1 MPIYEFE
8 GRYPSIHPTAFVAP
22 TAAVIG
28 DVTIG
33 PGSSIWFGAVI
44 RADFSPIAIG
54 SETNVQDGSVIHG
67 PPDFQTIIGSRVTI
81 AHLCLIHGA
90 TLGDD
95 STVANGATI
104 LDGASVGAG
113 AVIAAHSLVPGE
125 TEIPPNTFAAGVP
138 AAVIGP
144 ADGNYPELGA
154 RVAYTFNRDLGIR
167 YATGLRAP
175 KASER

>member
-8 GRYPSIHPTAFVAP
+8 GKRPTVDPSAFIAP

-33 PGSSIWFGAVI
+33 PGSSVWFGAVV
-44 RADFSPIAIG
+44 RADFSPIVIG

-67 PPDFQTIIGSRVTI
+67 PPDFPTMIGSRVTI

-95 STVANGATI
+95 STIANGATV
-104 LDGASVGAG
+104 LDGAIVGAG
-113 AVIAAHSLVPGE
+113 AVIAAHSLVPGDE
-125 TEIPPNTFAAGVP
+125 EIPANMFAGGVP
-138 AAVIGP
+138 ATVIGP
-144 ADGNYPELGA
+144 AKGNYPELGA
-154 RVAYTFNRDLGIR
+154 RVAYTFNRDLGMR
-167 YATGLRAP
+167 YATELQAP
-175 KASER
+175 EG